1 MVMLKLWRSNTCS
14 NACSNGCSSTSSST
28 SSGTN
33 SSDGSP
39 GDKGRFL
46 PAFEVLGAE
55 WVGKSVHIPFG
66 ADRKRSLNVVGWS
79 DRAGGQAVSVHVVKA
94 SADGRVGYLV
104 YGGDGGVRI
113 LDQEADADP
122 EPAERL
128 ARGRTAPLVW
138 VANGQD
144 LPPAVREVVEHPIC
158 RRCGKELFPP
168 DAQSVNATF
177 CEQCQPS

>member
-1 MVMLKLWRSNTCS
+1 MVTLKLWRSNARSNTRSNTCS
-14 NACSNGCSSTSSST
+14 STGGSTSSST
-28 SSGTN
+28 N
-33 SSDGSP
+33 SSDSSP

-66 ADRKRSLNVVGWS
+66 VDRKRSLDVVGWS

-113 LDQEADADP
+113 IDQEADADP
-122 EPAERL
+122 EPAERFT
-128 ARGRTAPLVW
+128 RGRLAPLVW

-144 LPPAVREVVEHPIC
+144 LPPAVQEVVEHPIC
-158 RRCGKELFPP
+158 RRCGKELSPP
-168 DAQSVNATF
+168 DAQGVNATF
-177 CEQCQPS
+177 CGQCQPS